1 MTVKISSLILPD
13 GAFRAVLV
21 AILVL
26 AALAGGVALKAG
38 TAAAHGNPE
47 INVEPNP
54 ADRSGDVTI
63 TGEGFEE
70 EDEVSL
76 ALEGVLGETS
86 LGTVTTDSEG
96 TFGTSVTLPEA
107 AGPGSYRIRA
117 TGADDVAIADV
128 RIQEAESGTAPPAAH
143 EAPIGFHDIDTA
155 GEVAGFAALAAVLV
169 LAGAALLW
177 FPRGERH
184 A

>member
-1 MTVKISSLILPD
+1 MIVKNRSLILPG
-13 GAFRAVLV
+13 GALRAVLV

-38 TAAAHGNPE
+38 SAAAHGNPE
-47 INVEPNP
+47 ISVEPNP
-54 ADRSGDVTI
+54 ADAGGDVTI

-76 ALEGVLGETS
+76 VLEGVLGETS

-96 TFGTSVTLPEA
+96 AFSTSVTLPEA
-107 AGPGSYRIRA
+107 AGAGSYRIRA
-117 TGADDVAIADV
+117 AGADDVAIADV
-128 RIQEAESGTAPPAAH
+128 RIQEAEGSTAPPAAH
-143 EAPIGFHDIDTA
+143 EAPIGFHDIDAA
-155 GEVAGFAALAAVLV
+155 GEVAGFAVLAAVLV
-169 LAGAALLW
+169 LVGAALLW